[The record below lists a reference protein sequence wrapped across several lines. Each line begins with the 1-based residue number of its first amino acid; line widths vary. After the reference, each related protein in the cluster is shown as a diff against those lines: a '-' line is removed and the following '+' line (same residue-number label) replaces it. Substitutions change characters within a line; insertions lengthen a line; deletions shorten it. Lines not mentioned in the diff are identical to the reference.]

1 MSRWTMQLRVRGIR
15 GRHPRE
21 GRERTGS
28 GAFTLME
35 LLIAVAVFAVVLLAM
50 HSVFFGAVQL
60 RNRTAQAVDE
70 VAPLEQAVGLLRRD
84 LQNLVPPGGTLFGPL
99 QSVPQ
104 TTNAVTDPLVA
115 LGVRR
120 VSPDFYSASA
130 ILEEFRPWPEVQKV
144 AYGLV
149 TPTNRS
155 EGLELVRAVTRNLLA
170 PYPEPPELQYLL
182 SGVQDVQFE
191 FFDGTQWLTVWDS
204 TVQPLGLPLAIRVR
218 IARVPEGN
226 RPVEPAPI
234 ELVIPVWVRP
244 HTEGTDALAGGG
256 V

>member
-1 MSRWTMQLRVRGIR
+1 
-15 GRHPRE
+15 
-21 GRERTGS
+21 
-28 GAFTLME
+28 
-35 LLIAVAVFAVVLLAM
+35 LIAVAIFAVVLLAM

-60 RNRTAQAVDE
+60 RNRTSRAVDE
-70 VAPLEQAVGLLRRD
+70 AVPLEQTVALLRRD
-84 LQNLVPPGGTLFGPL
+84 LQNLVPPGGTFFGPL

-104 TTNAVTDPLVA
+104 TTNAATDPLVA

-130 ILEEFRPWPEVQKV
+130 VVDEFRPWAEVQKV

-149 TPTNRS
+149 PPTNQS

-182 SGVQDVQFE
+182 SGVEDVQFE
-191 FFDGTQWLTVWDS
+191 FFDGAQWLTVWDS

-218 IARVPEGN
+218 IARVPE
-226 RPVEPAPI
+226 RDRSVAPAPI

-244 HTEGTDALAGGG
+244 QTNRADVLTGGA